1 MADRGEVAE
10 RPAAFNARMTESFAI
25 VLAGGGERVI
35 AWETGVLAGLAA
47 RGTDPR
53 RAATVIG
60 TSAGALVAARVA
72 AGRDPREDAGRLAAG
87 VGARR
92 ASPDPSPGA
101 AAFARLAGLWS
112 ATPGSEAERRRRI
125 GALALQHPGCPER
138 LIGRVGRR
146 LAGGPWPAALR
157 VAAVDA
163 VTGERVALTAADAVP
178 VARGVA
184 ASRAIPTVNPPITV
198 NGRRLIDGA
207 VGSATNADL
216 ALATPARTVIV
227 IASFGLELWAAAL
240 EREVQA
246 LRTAGREVLV
256 IRPGETDEAA
266 MGPDPMSAAT
276 APLAVAAGME
286 AAAA

>member
-1 MADRGEVAE
+1 
-10 RPAAFNARMTESFAI
+10 MTDSFAI

-53 RAATVIG
+53 RAEAVIG

-72 AGRDPREDAGRLAAG
+72 AGRDPRADAARLAA
-87 VGARR
+87 RR
-92 ASPDPSPGA
+92 DGREAGA
-101 AAFARLAGLWS
+101 AAASSAAAATFAQLAALWS
-112 ATPGSEAERRRRI
+112 ATPGSDSERRRRI
-125 GALALQHPGCPER
+125 GALALARASGCPES
-138 LIGRVGRR
+138 LIEQVRRR
-146 LAGGPWPAALR
+146 LPGGPWPRALR

-163 VTGERVALTAADAVP
+163 VAGERVALTAADGIP
-178 VARGVA
+178 VERGVA
-184 ASRAIPTVNPPITV
+184 ASRAIPTVNAPVTV

-227 IASFGLELWAAAL
+227 IASFGLDLWAAAL
-240 EREVQA
+240 EREVGA
-246 LRTAGREVLV
+246 IEAAGRQVIV
-256 IRPGETDEAA
+256 IRPGQADEAA

-276 APLAVAAGME
+276 APHAVAAGLE
-286 AAAA
+286 AASA